1 MFPVLYVFVLS
12 FPFNESKDKSEKRDE
27 NALSRKSANI
37 RDFGKSRTFYPIFEA
52 FFPKSRS
59 FCKDFE
65 KSSGNPENFRV
76 SLHIFSGNREKF
88 GKSSGNRE
96 MGGIFGAE
104 NCS

>member
-12 FPFNESKDKSEKRDE
+12 FPFNESKDKSEKRDK
-27 NALSRKSANI
+27 NAKERKTANI
-37 RDFGKSRTFYPIFEA
+37 RDFGKSHTFYPIFEA
-52 FFPKSRS
+52 FFPKSRG

-88 GKSSGNRE
+88 GKSGN
-96 MGGIFGAE
+96 GWDFWG
-104 NCS
+104 

>member
-1 MFPVLYVFVLS
+1 MFLCCRFLLTRAKIS
-12 FPFNESKDKSEKRDE
+12 QKKRDG

-52 FFPKSRS
+52 FFPKSRG

-96 MGGIFGAE
+96 MSGIFGAE